1 MPTVNIDTNINDIT
15 SKIEKMSQEIF
26 RLQGV
31 LHTFKGFKASGLEN
45 IELPNS
51 PNQTSTE
58 DSVEDLTSIQEKPE

>member
-1 MPTVNIDTNINDIT
+1 MPTVNIDSNIHDIA

-31 LHTFKGFKASGLEN
+31 LQTFKGFKASGLEN

-51 PNQTSTE
+51 PNQE
-58 DSVEDLTSIQEKPE
+58 PVEELESIQEKPE